1 MIIYYWQKE
10 RKINNK
16 RKTAMAQL
24 PAGSIMS
31 TGPTEKN
38 SLKNKNQFLVPFILI
53 ISLFFLWGMVH
64 NLDSILIPHL
74 KKACELNNRQS
85 TLIDT
90 AVYLAYFLMAIPA
103 GIILK
108 KWGYKAGIIG
118 GLLVAMIGALLFY
131 PAADS
136 RSYELFL
143 IALFIIGCGIAV
155 LETAANP
162 YAAVLGPQETAGIR
176 LNLAAAFNGSAA
188 FVAALIGRN
197 FILSNIEHTKEELAA
212 MPVAEK
218 LAYLNTESDAVKVP
232 YLVLAGGFLL
242 VALLFSLFHFPEVKS
257 ESKKTRLSEFPK
269 ALRHK
274 HLSWAV
280 IAQFAYVGAQVCIT
294 SFFIRMAQQGGGF
307 DEDTAAAYLGI
318 YGLLF
323 MIGRFAGT
331 FFLKFVRQQKLLT
344 IYAVICT
351 LLCAIAILGKGEYVV
366 YALCGLGFFVSIMF
380 PTIFALGIVDLG
392 EDTKIG
398 SSLLI
403 MSIIGG
409 AIFPYIMGTI
419 VDMSNDKIQPGYIVP
434 LICFLVI
441 IYFGVSGYKVK
452 IHEKPVELV

>member
-1 MIIYYWQKE
+1 
-10 RKINNK
+10 
-16 RKTAMAQL
+16 MAQL
-24 PAGSIMS
+24 PLESTTSSGFSTITTAAGKRS
-31 TGPTEKN
+31 
-38 SLKNKNQFLVPFILI
+38 FLVPFILV
-53 ISLFFLWGMVH
+53 ISLFFLWGLVH
-64 NLDSILIPHL
+64 NLNSSLIPHL

-90 AVYLAYFLMAIPA
+90 AIFLAYFLMAIPA
-103 GIILK
+103 GMILK
-108 KWGYKAGIIG
+108 KWGYKKGIIG
-118 GLLVAMIGALLFY
+118 GLLVATAGALLFY

-136 RSYELFL
+136 RSYGLFL

-162 YAAVLGPQETAGIR
+162 YAAVLGKPENAGIR

-188 FVAALIGRN
+188 YVAALIARY
-197 FILSNIEHTKEELAA
+197 FIFSNIEHSKAELAA
-212 MPVAEK
+212 MPAAEK
-218 LAYLNTESDAVKVP
+218 LAYLNSESSAVKGP

-242 VALLFSLFHFPEVKS
+242 VAILFSLYRFPEVKS
-257 ESKKTRLSEFPK
+257 ETKSAKLSQFVK
-269 ALRHK
+269 AFRHK

-307 DEDTAAAYLGI
+307 DEDTAAKYLGI
-318 YGLLF
+318 YALLF
-323 MIGRFAGT
+323 MSGRFIGT
-331 FFLKFVRQQKLLT
+331 FFLKFIKQQKLLT

-351 LLCAIAILGKGEYVV
+351 ILCAIAILGKGEYAV

-380 PTIFALGIVDLG
+380 PTIFALGLVDLG

-409 AIFPYIMGTI
+409 AIFPYLMGTI
-419 VDMSNDKIQPGYIVP
+419 VDMSNDRIQPGYIVP
-434 LICFLVI
+434 LVCFLVI
-441 IYFGVSGYKVK
+441 IYFGVGGYKVK
-452 IHEKPVELV
+452 VHEKPVELIS